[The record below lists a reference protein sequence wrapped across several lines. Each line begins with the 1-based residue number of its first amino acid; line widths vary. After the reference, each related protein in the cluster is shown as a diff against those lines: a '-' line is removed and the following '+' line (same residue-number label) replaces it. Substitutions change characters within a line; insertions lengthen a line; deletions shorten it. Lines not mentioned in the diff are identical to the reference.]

1 MLERDRP
8 MTDDSQQWMDL
19 ARETVRNLSRLVEDA
34 QAILR
39 QAEDRLRRLED
50 EAENSD

>member
-1 MLERDRP
+1 MSEKETLEAWR
-8 MTDDSQQWMDL
+8 DL
-19 ARETVRNLSRLVEDA
+19 ARESIRNLSRLVEDA

-50 EAENSD
+50 EEDSA